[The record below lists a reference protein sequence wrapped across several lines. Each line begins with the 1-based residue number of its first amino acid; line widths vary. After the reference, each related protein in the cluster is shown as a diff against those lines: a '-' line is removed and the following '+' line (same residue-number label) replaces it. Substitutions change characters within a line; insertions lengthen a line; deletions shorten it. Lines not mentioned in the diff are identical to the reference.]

1 MIFLILAK
9 KIPYLKTLILYKLI
23 KASYKK
29 YILNFK
35 NPSGTSRGV
44 LKTKETWFIILEENG
59 KSGIGET
66 GLFRGLSIDDV
77 HNYEEKL
84 SWVCKNINLGLEN
97 LVSEFFNFPSI
108 QFALEQAFLSLKR
121 DDKFELFPSEFT
133 KGKEAIAINGLIW
146 MGEKQFMKDQIKEK
160 LKTGFSCI
168 KMKIGAI
175 DFDAEIELLKS
186 IRKEFSSN
194 EIELRVDA
202 NGAFNPM
209 NALEKLERL
218 SALEIHSIEQPIK
231 QGQVQEMAAL
241 CANTPLPIALDE
253 ELIGVFKPEGK
264 KKLLQTIQP
273 QFIILKPSLIGGFAG
288 SQEWINLA
296 KENSCDWWITSALE
310 SNIGLNAIAQFT
322 YTLKSNLPQGLG
334 TGGLFTNNFESP
346 LQVENGTLTYNPAL
360 NWNFNLK

>member
-1 MIFLILAK
+1 M
-9 KIPYLKTLILYKLI
+9 I
-23 KASYKK
+23 KATYKK

-44 LKTKETWFIILEENG
+44 LRTKETWFIILEENNKIG
-59 KSGIGET
+59 VGET

-77 HNYEEKL
+77 PNYKEKL
-84 SWVCKNINLGLEN
+84 IWVCENINQGLEK
-97 LVSEFFNFPSI
+97 LLPQIANFPSI
-108 QFALEQAFLSLKR
+108 QFGLEQAFLSLKSKY
-121 DDKFELFPSEFT
+121 KFELFPSEFT
-133 KGKEAIAINGLIW
+133 KGNKSININGLIW

-186 IRKEFSSN
+186 IRKEFSAN

-202 NGAFNPM
+202 NGAFSPK

-218 SALEIHSIEQPIK
+218 SALKIHSIEQPIK
-231 QGQVQEMAAL
+231 QGQIQEMAAL
-241 CANTPLPIALDE
+241 CAKTPLPIALDE
-253 ELIGVFKPEGK
+253 ELIGVFSSEEKQQLIE
-264 KKLLQTIQP
+264 TIEP
-273 QFIILKPSLIGGFAG
+273 QFIILKPSLVGGFAG
-288 SQEWINLA
+288 SKEWINFA
-296 KENSCDWWITSALE
+296 TKNNADWWITSALE

-322 YTLKSNLPQGLG
+322 FTLQSKLPQGLG

-346 LQVENGTLTYNPAL
+346 LEVKNGKLHYNSNK
-360 NWNFNLK
+360 NWDFNL